1 MKTRG
6 IEKSLE
12 TDLLKLPNLLFFIVI
27 FVLSRIWLLD
37 LGFGLDADAWR
48 VANSAFDLRYHGI
61 YHASRFPGYPL
72 PEFFNAFIIGSG
84 WLATNGL
91 TMLLSLVSVIV
102 FAQILKI
109 YNCRMR
115 GLLTMTYAF
124 LPLLWINSTN
134 TMDYTWSVTFIM
146 LTWLLLLRK
155 KAIIAGLMMGLAI
168 GSRPQSIFIM
178 IPFLFL
184 IHGQGLGTKGLLRF
198 LLAAVISSICLF
210 SPLFFTYGLTFIQRY
225 PAQTTVLQ
233 IGYGMLKHFGLPAVI
248 TGFILLFTSLRGLR
262 SIVAERGTSDIFV
275 LLSLAVLLV
284 SFAALPYHIE
294 YLIPAIPFGLIFF
307 ERISKKS
314 VFLVFCGLLV
324 LHAFVTIGGIRYV
337 GDGRME
343 ARILTRGAI
352 SQNAVARKQ
361 QLHFMQGLM
370 QANIEEHSV
379 VIVGPCLPILS
390 YLDGD
395 VSSTREAKMMY
406 DSNLSGE
413 GVCNFQRDVCYRY
426 LLALHELEALL
437 RDDYKIYYIE
447 GIREFTID
455 VHGYDLRAYQT
466 TYLATQAFLPDP

>member
-178 IPFLFL
+178 IPLKA
-184 IHGQGLGTKGLLRF
+184 IH
-198 LLAAVISSICLF
+198 
-210 SPLFFTYGLTFIQRY
+210 
-225 PAQTTVLQ
+225 
-233 IGYGMLKHFGLPAVI
+233 
-248 TGFILLFTSLRGLR
+248 
-262 SIVAERGTSDIFV
+262 
-275 LLSLAVLLV
+275 
-284 SFAALPYHIE
+284 
-294 YLIPAIPFGLIFF
+294 
-307 ERISKKS
+307 
-314 VFLVFCGLLV
+314 
-324 LHAFVTIGGIRYV
+324 
-337 GDGRME
+337 
-343 ARILTRGAI
+343 
-352 SQNAVARKQ
+352 
-361 QLHFMQGLM
+361 
-370 QANIEEHSV
+370 
-379 VIVGPCLPILS
+379 
-390 YLDGD
+390 
-395 VSSTREAKMMY
+395 
-406 DSNLSGE
+406 
-413 GVCNFQRDVCYRY
+413 
-426 LLALHELEALL
+426 
-437 RDDYKIYYIE
+437 
-447 GIREFTID
+447 
-455 VHGYDLRAYQT
+455 
-466 TYLATQAFLPDP
+466 